1 MISFKRSSILLLLV
15 LFACA
20 EGPGEGVE
28 VNRSRVDEI
37 IDSAITFHGGE
48 RYDDMRVSFR
58 LRNRDYSIYR
68 RGGNFSYTS
77 LHSDSLGT
85 HRRELSNAGFVETID
100 GKALVLNAKD
110 SLSHAES
117 VNSVVYFTLLPVFLK
132 DPAVFKTLDGKDTL
146 DQKIYH
152 RVKVTFAEQ
161 GGGADHD
168 DVYYY
173 WFDADDYSMDFLAY
187 SFTVNDGG
195 SRFRKAINMRRI
207 NGIVFQD
214 FENYK
219 GPAPDSLAHIAG
231 LYKDGGL
238 KLLSTVEINQISVSK
253 NDGGR

>member
-1 MISFKRSSILLLLV
+1 MISFKRSPIFLLLV

-20 EGPGEGVE
+20 EGPGEAVE
-28 VNRSRVDEI
+28 VKRSRVDQI
-37 IDSAITFHGGE
+37 IDSAIAFHGGE

-58 LRNRDYSIYR
+58 LRDRDYSIFR
-68 RGGNFSYTS
+68 KGGNFAYTS
-77 LHSDSLGT
+77 QHSDSLGMYT
-85 HRRELSNAGFVETID
+85 RELTNAGFVENMD
-100 GKALVLNAKD
+100 GKKLVLSAKD

-117 VNSVVYFTLLPVFLK
+117 VNSVVYFTLLPYFLN

-146 DQKIYH
+146 DQRMYH

-161 GGGADHD
+161 GGGVDHD

-173 WFDADDYSMDFLAY
+173 WFDEDDYSMDYLAY

-195 SRFRKAINMRRI
+195 SRFRKATNMRRI

-219 GPAPDSLAHIAG
+219 GPAPDSLEYIAG
-231 LYKDGGL
+231 LYKEGDL
-238 KLLSTVEINQISVSK
+238 KLLSTVDISQISVSK
-253 NDGGR
+253 SDDGR